1 MDRELLKALTQ
12 GSEDLKGIEYAQKC
26 VEIYEE
32 TIRAMGL
39 ITTETRGEFV
49 ENSKLVY
56 ANSSL
61 KGEEYAHIPEHH

>member
-1 MDRELLKALTQ
+1 MDRELIRGLTQ
-12 GSEDLKGIEYAQKC
+12 GLEDLGSIEYAQRC

-39 ITTETRGEFV
+39 PATETRGEFV

-56 ANSSL
+56 ANSSAI
-61 KGEEYAHIPEHH
+61 GEEYAYLPENH